1 MSHPTLAT
9 VLHEV
14 FPDAELPADISELA
28 LGAFDTWDSLGHFN
42 LMMALEEAYGV
53 RFSMDE
59 MVELKSIALIT
70 QALQSRG
77 LAL

>member
-1 MSHPTLAT
+1 MSSSTLLS

-14 FPDAELPADISELA
+14 FPDADLPADISGLA
-28 LGAFDTWDSLGHFN
+28 LGAFEAWDSLGHFN

-59 MVELKSIALIT
+59 MVALKSIALIT
-70 QALQSRG
+70 QALQTRG
-77 LAL
+77 LAP